1 MVMIDRD
8 RASHALRVMSQIY
21 RDSNHPGKASMI
33 EVAARRVEA
42 IPPIGWHT
50 VCREDEPLEGQKVLG
65 WLNGQYGICR
75 IFDHDYD
82 GEALWDTTFFKSAAP
97 THWVALMNPPEG
109 DSDD

>member
-50 VCREDEPLEGQKVLG
+50 VCREDEPPEDKKVLG
-65 WLNGQYGICR
+65 WRDGAYGICR
-75 IFDHDYD
+75 IFDHDFD
-82 GEALWDTTFFKSAAP
+82 GEPLWQTTFWRSLPP
-97 THWVALMNPPEG
+97 THWMELPDEPREE
-109 DSDD
+109 S